1 MAGGPAATATPGVYQ
16 GGRYTHEEWRSA
28 PYPARRLAP
37 EPVRTTGGTVYG
49 GDKGLPTSA
58 NVEAPIELS
67 GSLTGLI
74 LSRGRSTHIQPK
86 ERRSRARKVALI
98 LAGVLAFVIVIGLVV
113 ATMAG
118 DFISAVLD
126 GLIRG

>member
-16 GGRYTHEEWRSA
+16 GGRYTREEWRSA
-28 PYPARRLAP
+28 PYPPLRLSS
-37 EPVRTTGGTVYG
+37 EPTRHTGGTVYG
-49 GDKGLPTSA
+49 GDMGLPTSS
-58 NVEAPIELS
+58 NVEAPIEMS

-74 LSRGRSTHIQPK
+74 LSRGSSTHVQPK

-98 LAGVLAFVIVIGLVV
+98 LAGVLAFVVVIGLVV

-118 DFISAVLD
+118 DFITAILD
-126 GLIRG
+126 GLTGN